1 MVSPVAQN
9 EWDSKLHSF
18 QGDDLRP
25 TVDVCEGTGG
35 EVPPLSSM
43 QWLLFTLQVPIKLQ
57 RVSFFLWTPEST
69 YAMVKIQIPGS
80 NLNNPN
86 SVVWFNI

>member
-1 MVSPVAQN
+1 M
-9 EWDSKLHSF
+9 
-18 QGDDLRP
+18 RP

-43 QWLLFTLQVPIKLQ
+43 QWLLFTLQVPITLQ
-57 RVSFFLWTPEST
+57 RISFFVCTPEST
-69 YAMVKIQIPGS
+69 HAMVKIQIAGS

-86 SVVWFNI
+86 SVV